1 MKSNLQI
8 VIQGREISIPI
19 QLTAD
24 QLNEIVLAM
33 QSDERLTGWEK
44 PERGSPCYYEDA
56 LGRVQKFTVDEPS
69 EAQLELL
76 YTKANCFSS
85 ETLAMNMARGD
96 QLIRELRRFAI
107 SHRTKPLDYD
117 EGYTIGYNYTDKCLE
132 VGVSGNWMAFGD
144 VIFESEELAREAM
157 NVYAAELIWYFT
169 EMRDTL

>member
-24 QLNEIVLAM
+24 QLNEIAMAM

-44 PERGSPCYYEDA
+44 PEHGSPCYYEDA

-76 YTKANCFSS
+76 HAKANCFSS

-107 SHRTKPLDYD
+107 NHRTKPLDHN

-144 VIFESEELAREAM
+144 VIFESEALAREAI

-169 EMRDTL
+169 EMKDTL

>member
-24 QLNEIVLAM
+24 QLNEIALAM

-107 SHRTKPLDYD
+107 NHRTKSLDHD
-117 EGYTIGYNYTDKCLE
+117 EGYTIGYNYTDRCLE

-157 NVYAAELIWYFT
+157 NTYAAELIWYFT

>member
-24 QLNEIVLAM
+24 QLNEIALAM
-33 QSDERLTGWEK
+33 QADERLTGWEK
-44 PERGSPCYYEDA
+44 PEHGSPCYYEDA
-56 LGRVQKFTVDEPS
+56 LGRVQKFTVDELS

-85 ETLAMNMARGD
+85 ETLAMNMAHGD

-107 SHRTKPLDYD
+107 SHRTKSLDHD

-157 NVYAAELIWYFT
+157 NIYAAELIWYFT
-169 EMRDTL
+169 EMKDML

>member
-24 QLNEIVLAM
+24 QLNEIAMAM

-44 PERGSPCYYEDA
+44 PEHGSPCYYEDA

-107 SHRTKPLDYD
+107 NRRTKSLDHD